1 MRGHAYPKTLM
12 QDLSHDHLRWLL
24 HHSRSSLFNCLPAAK
39 CGVYHVMSP
48 ILHDIGLIA
57 SYSTYIPIIHKV
69 VANCLLTSDGLNILV
84 AGVDSEA
91 SAKELLHALKI
102 FGPMCAVT
110 FADCCRTPLARI
122 EKAFDGNGTHIRTNW
137 VDLVDSTACEGEQF
151 DLVFADSF
159 LKQFGCERR
168 VSILNQITRFVR
180 KGSGQLILR
189 EHYGSP
195 TNLLGHLW
203 DRLDLMLAYG
213 YPIDFHSV
221 VQQPEFRTMIDELD
235 RYYWDTGSFYPDR
248 SALRSDVDLSKWQVI
263 NEYLNVGASQDV
275 IVAMN
280 SAIS

>member
-1 MRGHAYPKTLM
+1 M

-24 HHSRSSLFNCLPAAK
+24 RHRRSSLFNCLPAAK
-39 CGVYHVMSP
+39 CDVYHVMSP

-69 VANCLLTSDGLNILV
+69 VANCLLKSDRLNILV

-91 SAKELLHALKI
+91 SAKELLHALEI
-102 FGPMCAVT
+102 FGPMCSVT

-122 EKAFDGNGTHIRTNW
+122 EKALDGNGSHIRTAW
-137 VDLVDSTACEGEQF
+137 VDLVESTEDEGEQF
-151 DLVFADSF
+151 DLVLADSF

-168 VSILNQITRFVR
+168 VSVLNQIARFAR

-195 TNLLGHLW
+195 TDLLAHLW
-203 DRLDLMLAYG
+203 DRLDRMLTCG
-213 YPIDFHSV
+213 YPNDFAHSV

-235 RYYWDTGSFYPDR
+235 RYYRDTGSFYSDR
-248 SALRSDVDLSKWQVI
+248 SALRFDVDLSKWQVM
-263 NEYLNVGASQDV
+263 NEYLNVGASQEI

-280 SAIS
+280 TSIS